1 MLKLCYKNNAKRTD
15 EYYFDLQSQKVYKIC
30 LSTYYAKQNT
40 RGIPFVFISGGILAI
55 LLEQVSQRVLLPKNG
70 RMLLSFLVIGILV
83 LIDKKVKKSFIEK
96 YQYIEEHTMGIPMEK
111 EEVLKLYYAGEMEQ
125 KGIRLYCLYRSV
137 YFSYWDVSCNTDNAS
152 YRNISG
158 SIRWNNRG
166 YLFSLRRICGSGK
179 SKKMFTDK

>member
-1 MLKLCYKNNAKRTD
+1 MLKLCYKNNDRRTD

-55 LLEQVSQRVLLPKNG
+55 LLEQVSQRILLPKNG
-70 RMLLSFLVIGILV
+70 RMLLLFLVIGILV
-83 LIDKKVKKSFIEK
+83 LIDKKVKKSFIHRGTNNRNSYGK
-96 YQYIEEHTMGIPMEK
+96 RGGIK
-111 EEVLKLYYAGEMEQ
+111 AIHAGEMEQ

>member
-1 MLKLCYKNNAKRTD
+1 MLKLCYKNNDRRTD
-15 EYYFDLQSQKVYKIC
+15 EYYFDLRSQKVYKIC

-70 RMLLSFLVIGILV
+70 RMLLLFLVIGILV

-111 EEVLKLYYAGEMEQ
+111 V
-125 KGIRLYCLYRSV
+125 
-137 YFSYWDVSCNTDNAS
+137 
-152 YRNISG
+152 
-158 SIRWNNRG
+158 
-166 YLFSLRRICGSGK
+166 
-179 SKKMFTDK
+179 

>member
-1 MLKLCYKNNAKRTD
+1 MLKEQMNIILIYNLRKYIK
-15 EYYFDLQSQKVYKIC
+15 SV

-40 RGIPFVFISGGILAI
+40 RGIPFVSSSGGILAI

-111 EEVLKLYYAGEMEQ
+111 EEVLKLYTLGKWNRRALGFIVFI
-125 KGIRLYCLYRSV
+125 GLS
-137 YFSYWDVSCNTDNAS
+137 YFSYWDDSYNTDSSS
-152 YRNISG
+152 YWDVSG
-158 SIRWNNRG
+158 FIRWNNRG
-166 YLFSLRRICGSGK
+166 YLFPLRRIYGSGK